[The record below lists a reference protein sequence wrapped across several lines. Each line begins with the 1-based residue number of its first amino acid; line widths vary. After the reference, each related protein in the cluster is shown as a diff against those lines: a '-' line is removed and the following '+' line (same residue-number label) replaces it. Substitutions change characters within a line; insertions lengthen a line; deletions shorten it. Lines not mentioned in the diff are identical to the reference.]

1 MPQIKFTDAA
11 VAKLEADTTTWFTDP
26 TVKGLQL
33 CVTPGGT
40 KTWYLNKWDATAQ
53 KVRRVK
59 LGQWASKG
67 THTRWAKDQI
77 GKAALDVRDGKAR
90 TKAEKAADK
99 AALGIPTFREALDQ
113 YIAHRTSDRA
123 SGKARMIDQTVND
136 YRLAFDKH
144 LGRWGDVLVSE
155 LPVLEINQ
163 YLNALQVEH
172 PHAAHRAGSIAGAVV
187 RFVNR
192 LCALSLPIPAL
203 LDNTKMKSRVQ
214 TGKLDMQVPWADR
227 WAEIEAIENE
237 HIRLAWMIR
246 WLSGSRWRN
255 ALQTLTWRDVDL
267 STGVVSFARLKRD
280 ETGRS
285 IVVADE
291 VLRLF
296 RRLHEIRF
304 DDCDW
309 VFPSRRRIDGERG
322 HLDNALDRLA
332 LTCAGDLRH
341 FWMTSAREVAPR
353 HVHRWLA
360 QQTMTDDDLQMLGH
374 YGEPTRE
381 EQKATANAIAS
392 HILKRLRRVPTNVV
406 EIERVTA

>member
-1 MPQIKFTDAA
+1 
-11 VAKLEADTTTWFTDP
+11 
-26 TVKGLQL
+26 
-33 CVTPGGT
+33 
-40 KTWYLNKWDATAQ
+40 
-53 KVRRVK
+53 
-59 LGQWASKG
+59 
-67 THTRWAKDQI
+67 
-77 GKAALDVRDGKAR
+77 
-90 TKAEKAADK
+90 
-99 AALGIPTFREALDQ
+99 
-113 YIAHRTSDRA
+113 
-123 SGKARMIDQTVND
+123 
-136 YRLAFDKH
+136 
-144 LGRWGDVLVSE
+144 
-155 LPVLEINQ
+155 
-163 YLNALQVEH
+163 
-172 PHAAHRAGSIAGAVV
+172 
-187 RFVNR
+187 
-192 LCALSLPIPAL
+192 
-203 LDNTKMKSRVQ
+203 
-214 TGKLDMQVPWADR
+214 
-227 WAEIEAIENE
+227 
-237 HIRLAWMIR
+237 MIR

-255 ALQTLTWRDVDL
+255 ALQTLTWKDVDL

-296 RRLHEIRF
+296 KRLHEIRF

-392 HILKRLRRVPTNVV
+392 HILKRLRRAPTNVV
-406 EIERVTA
+406 EIERVTAYLDPASSCRKPPACEAVVRLRTNDAEEPEAAHVAAKACWGGDGRKGHG

>member
-1 MPQIKFTDAA
+1 MPQIRFTDTS
-11 VAKLEADTTTWFTDP
+11 VAKLEADKTTWFTDP

-40 KTWYLNKWDATAQ
+40 KTWYLNKWDASSQ

-77 GKAALDVRDGKAR
+77 GKVALDVQEGKAR
-90 TKAEKAADK
+90 TKAEKVADK
-99 AALGIPTFREALDQ
+99 AALGIPTFREALEQ
-113 YIAHRTSDRA
+113 YIAHRTTARA
-123 SGKARMIDQTVND
+123 SGKARMVEQTVKD

-144 LGRWGDVLVSE
+144 LTKWADTSVNE
-155 LPVLEINQ
+155 LPILEINQ

-192 LCALSLPIPAL
+192 LCALALPIPAL
-203 LDNTKMKSRVQ
+203 LDNTQMKSRVQ
-214 TGKLDMQVPWADR
+214 TGKLDMQVSWADR
-227 WAEIEAIENE
+227 WAEVEAIENE
-237 HIRLAWMIR
+237 HIRLAWQVTWYTGFR
-246 WLSGSRWRN
+246 GRSLR
-255 ALQTLTWRDVDL
+255 ALKWDQINLKDGTVT
-267 STGVVSFARLKRD
+267 FPRLKRQ
-280 ETGRS
+280 ETPRV
-285 IVVADE
+285 IVLADD

-296 RRLHEIRF
+296 TRLHEIRI

-309 VFPSRRRIDGERG
+309 VFPSRRVVGDARG
-322 HLDNALDRLA
+322 HLDALDRLP
-332 LTCAGDLRH
+332 LTAPGDLRH
-341 FWMTSAREVAPR
+341 LWMTAAREVAPR

-360 QQTMTDDDLQMLGH
+360 QQTMTDDDLRMLGH

-381 EQKATANAIAS
+381 EQKASADAIVAS
-392 HILKRLRRVPTNVV
+392 INSRLKRRPANVV
-406 EIERVTA
+406 EIGRATA